1 MCIDFVK
8 LMDNATC
15 LNNTFT
21 VNENGTC
28 MDVNGT
34 VKAIWDVAV
43 AKGNKIER
51 RMPTEEFFE

>member
-1 MCIDFVK
+1 
-8 LMDNATC
+8 MDNATC

-21 VNENGTC
+21 VNDNGTC